1 MTARQARSPHCPH
14 VLHVQNRPQLAN
26 AYRDTAPQ
34 HAFPM
39 ESIVPGRNSP
49 TTGHP
54 MIIDLPNILKAIGP
68 AASIVFAAW
77 IFMGFLQ
84 QRYDSAVNRYL
95 EMIEAFRTGE
105 VSDPRRDN
113 IKDQVLAYR
122 HRCELMAQA
131 NLAGL
136 ISAMLLILTLI
147 VGELAIIFPAI
158 KVFAYVGAATALL
171 GLALVIVAA
180 ALVVREGFITRRQLI
195 SELLDVPE
203 LAQSI
208 GREPGAISDS
218 SRGHHGSRQESISA
232 A

>member
-1 MTARQARSPHCPH
+1 MTDIQACSPHCPH
-14 VLHVQNRPQLAN
+14 VPHVQNWPQLGTPTETLRRSMTFRGKALCQ
-26 AYRDTAPQ
+26 D
-34 HAFPM
+34 
-39 ESIVPGRNSP
+39 GNSS

-54 MIIDLPNILKAIGP
+54 MNIDLPNILKAIGP

-84 QRYDSAVNRYL
+84 QRYDSAVERYL
-95 EMIEAFRTGE
+95 EMIEKFRTGD

-113 IKDQVLAYR
+113 IRDQVLAYR

-158 KVFAYVGAATALL
+158 KVFAYVGAGTALL

-180 ALVVREGFITRRQLI
+180 GIVVREGYITRRQLI

-218 SRGHHGSRQESISA
+218 SRGHHGSRQESVSA